1 MTVLM
6 REDMNDADL
15 AWAAADASIACA
27 MEQLLRAR
35 ETLADE
41 HKPAR
46 RPQRDGG
53 GVDPAVLRA
62 RGAL

>member
-1 MTVLM
+1 MTFLM
-6 REDMNDADL
+6 RQDMNDADL

-41 HKPAR
+41 QRTAC
-46 RPQRDGG
+46 RPPRDAD